1 MFSQFDCI
9 MSLGSS
15 CAPKRYIDK
24 YIATGETN
32 VFDYIGTPRMWS
44 INSLL
49 ENRWASIADPD
60 LMQRLRL
67 HTFNI
72 LRMVPSL
79 ITNTRYYIQ
88 FAHDAHRTEDVTKEE
103 FQAKIKRRT
112 DRFDAKMRSAK
123 RILFIRQK
131 GDLSTTSQRK
141 YNMNIITPL
150 NEGKPTEEE
159 AMNQFIPLV
168 KSIYGCPSVT
178 MIYLNDERDGW
189 NEDKTILSVK
199 CDINMNY
206 TTSHTVLDTIFKQK
220 DVYTRIN
227 EAGTFQT
234 PDPTA

>member
-1 MFSQFDCI
+1 

-24 YIATGETN
+24 YVAPSETN
-32 VFDYIGTPRMWS
+32 VFDYIGTPLMWS

-49 ENRWASIADPD
+49 ENRWASIADPE
-60 LMQRLRL
+60 LMQRLQFF
-67 HTFNI
+67 TFHIFN
-72 LRMVPSL
+72 MKPSFV
-79 ITNTRYYIQ
+79 TNTRYYIQ
-88 FAHDAHRTEDVTKEE
+88 FAHDAIHLNETKKEE
-103 FQAKIKRRT
+103 FQAKMKRRT
-112 DRFDAKMRSAK
+112 DRFDAKMRGAK

-131 GDLSTTSQRK
+131 GDISNESRKK
-141 YNMNIITPL
+141 YNRQMIESL

-189 NEDKTILSVK
+189 NEDATILSVK

-206 TTSHTVLDTIFKQK
+206 TTSHTVLDALFKQK